1 MIFNFTQ
8 KYQFTTRLEINGDTL
23 EVVPKT
29 KLLGVL
35 IQDDL
40 KWDANISSLVK
51 RANARMVILRKLSEF
66 GAPREDMKTIYISY
80 IRSILEQSSVVW
92 HKSLTLQNQEDLT
105 RIQKSACRIILKHKY
120 TTYEKA
126 LEILDLEDLSARR
139 DKLCKS
145 FAIKSSKTTNMFK
158 LSDNSYTMNLRNQS
172 KYEVTHCNTE
182 RLRMSAIPQMQH
194 MLNEI
199 HNEDK

>member
-1 MIFNFTQ
+1 M
-8 KYQFTTRLEINGDTL
+8 
-23 EVVPKT
+23 
-29 KLLGVL
+29 
-35 IQDDL
+35 
-40 KWDANISSLVK
+40 
-51 RANARMVILRKLSEF
+51 
-66 GAPREDMKTIYISY
+66 
-80 IRSILEQSSVVW
+80 
-92 HKSLTLQNQEDLT
+92 
-105 RIQKSACRIILKHKY
+105 
-120 TTYEKA
+120 
-126 LEILDLEDLSARR
+126 EILDLEDLSARR